1 MTKIMIDT
9 AQVQN
14 TSNQFNSK
22 RGELDALVSQA
33 NNLMNSLQG
42 QFTGQRANAIFGEW
56 QSMQGN
62 LKNAIQTLQQ
72 ASDLLKRAATD
83 FGTVDSQK

>member
-9 AQVQN
+9 GQVQN
-14 TSNQFNSK
+14 TGNQFNSK
-22 RGELDALVSQA
+22 RGELEALVSQA

-56 QSMQGN
+56 NSMQGN
-62 LKNAIQTLQQ
+62 LKNAIQTLQA
-72 ASDLLKRAATD
+72 ASELLKRAATD